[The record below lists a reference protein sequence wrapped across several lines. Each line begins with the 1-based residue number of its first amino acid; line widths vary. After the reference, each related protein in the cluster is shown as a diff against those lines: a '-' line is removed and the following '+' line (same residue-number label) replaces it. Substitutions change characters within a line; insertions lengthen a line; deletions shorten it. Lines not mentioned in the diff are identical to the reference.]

1 MSIEF
6 NTNFE
11 KIKLNKL
18 YNDVIENN
26 STYNYNNQNNVT
38 TNYNVDSSTNF
49 SNSTNND
56 IETIDMTASTD
67 DNISNNL
74 NEVDQENYKDEV
86 STYVDNLIANV
97 DQLTDEQKKRL
108 YQAKSIDE
116 ANEIIIDIYT
126 EIFGEMYGFS
136 REEVIKL
143 LTESATIEEIF
154 DENFEVHIEAFMSFL
169 TKSGLLLN
177 SDEKNL
183 IRSSKSWVNATKI
196 ANDIEIKQKRILLQ
210 SYGFNE
216 TDINRIINGEI
227 TIDELY
233 NEIMAE
239 DAQTRRYNLALV
251 QIFNVL
257 INSEDESLTRFRDLS
272 INFSTFEEMQEY
284 TNNLINKREQI
295 INNFFSNEV
304 VSVAKCACF
313 FDDYI
318 LQQPGAYMYADD
330 VGKAVDDQAKCT
342 VLYYTYIDSNGLLQF
357 AWDDP
362 GLLDNGYNLDPDEEV
377 TIKKVSYYDVYGN
390 TEYYRL
396 LRSYV
401 VNNDMVSLS
410 DEVDYYWERNEN
422 QPVVEGI
429 EEQLKENETNIE
441 YLQQMRSYII
451 EETRRYTFSEL
462 EYTRHSDFEINCHY
476 STDIIKYDISDG
488 NKTLINF
495 EDILIEYKNRGITLS
510 VKDATLI
517 YLYMCV
523 FSGQEVDGDVE
534 KYIDELS
541 DQDRY
546 FAEDFIEY
554 EWYRFLSNEEKG
566 VFYYICNTKGYEA
579 GFDYLKSLDSYL
591 DKARYYEKVSK
602 AQEEA
607 NFGYACLGIVWG
619 IFEGLDNLFYSID
632 STISGRKM
640 RLSETFCSSDVWRSQ
655 FIIDIS
661 NDWGTGWGL
670 GFNVFFTVL
679 DMTPTLAAA
688 YFTAGSSLVL
698 QSTIQTLT
706 IATTMG
712 VKSYSST
719 LNMALELGLSDSSA
733 ILLALSTAA
742 VEILMEKWSFGHLIG
757 IKESL
762 SATTINSIKT
772 LASKIVK
779 PEWAARVTNII
790 CISASL
796 LKQGFIEADE
806 EICTFFADNFLEQ
819 LIAGKLSN
827 YNQQIDYYIGC
838 GYSEEEAVSLVSKAS
853 KKELFDTFVVSFMSG
868 ILSGG
873 ISYKLS
879 EKSYIKTIN
888 KLSDNIIDIYSG
900 NKTNSVVE
908 YRQEIRSLLKDGNYI
923 GIIDKIMSTQGVSI
937 EQKKTIASEVVKVIN
952 KYIELDTSMQTKLN
966 EKINNSIDLNNH
978 YIFNIEIPD
987 GEQYDYYGEMIESQ
1001 INDISFGK
1009 NDNAVNSIIYN
1020 NLITGMKAHDARFGK
1035 GSAINELYNYLYKGG
1050 DIIGLSRASGFRQ
1063 LVSSLSRSE
1072 LKTYFNIIQ
1081 NGFYMPGDISKKISV
1096 SSYFSKYGNSKDST
1110 FGANQGG
1117 IESLC
1122 DYYIN
1127 GKKYTYRQAMD
1138 IFNQAKAKGQ
1148 PIPRFSIKKNWNS
1161 KEYVYLKQKLTSL
1174 GFLDSDASIIM
1185 STVNDAGACSYATVV
1200 NEIFASFIGREVKF
1214 EKHFG
1219 FPTFITKPDGTKVLN
1234 TNELLLDLYVFA
1246 NNTSNGGYLI
1256 NDNNTL
1262 NRYAMSDS
1270 RFDVFGRKMLDA
1282 EKQIR
1287 MSSSSGKN
1295 TTIINK
1301 FLNSK
1306 GISYSIIQS
1315 YNYFSNRG
1323 ISDYDFNNMI
1333 SDISNLFNSGKQVSL
1348 GIYKGGKPINM
1359 ISTNP
1364 YYYSSW
1370 STNSFRHG
1378 HSIFVTDIGTDC
1390 FYVSSGG
1397 QEFKIPFSDLQNG
1410 GKFVITISEIN

>member
-86 STYVDNLIANV
+86 SIYVDNLIANV
-97 DQLTDEQKKRL
+97 DQFTDEQKKRL

-143 LTESATIEEIF
+143 LTGSATIEEIF

-169 TKSGLLLN
+169 TKSGLSLN
-177 SDEKNL
+177 SDEKKL

-239 DAQTRRYNLALV
+239 DDHTRRYNLALV

-272 INFSTFEEMQEY
+272 INFNTFEEMQEY

-304 VSVAKCACF
+304 VSVSKCACF

-318 LQQPGAYMYADD
+318 LQRPGAYMYADADD
-330 VGKAVDDQAKCT
+330 VGNAVDNQAKCT

-357 AWDDP
+357 AWDNP
-362 GLLDNGYNLDPDEEV
+362 AVLDNGYNLDPDEEV
-377 TIKKVSYYDVYGN
+377 TIKKVSYYDVFGN

-401 VNNDMVSLS
+401 VNDDMDSLS
-410 DEVDYYWERNEN
+410 DEVDHYWERNEN

-451 EETRRYTFSEL
+451 EETKRYTFSEL

-495 EDILIEYKNRGITLS
+495 EDILIEYKNRDITLS

-554 EWYRFLSNEEKG
+554 EWYRFLSNEEKR
-566 VFYYICNTKGYEA
+566 VFYYICNTEGYEA
-579 GFDYLKSLDSYL
+579 GFDYLKGLDSYL
-591 DKARYYEKVSK
+591 DEARYNEKVSK

-679 DMTPTLAAA
+679 DMTPTLVAA

-779 PEWAARVTNII
+779 PEWVARVTNII

-937 EQKKTIASEVVKVIN
+937 EQKKTIASEVVKIIN

-966 EKINNSIDLNNH
+966 EKINNSIDLTNIVFSDELCSSAPFFGRNSDYNSIFTYNYQNEYNNVVNSVILCRNA
-978 YIFNIEIPD
+978 YAGVIDAISNAMASKDIMLMRKTCRAAINFLINKVGLTSRGAAEFVGNCYLNIINKNGFNSYYDSDTKITYNESIALDKFLQTATIQKVQYYLKMLPPEFTKNIKVVNIYNTFNPYDFMWEIDYNIED
-987 GEQYDYYGEMIESQ
+987 FTSAATGGNGE
-1001 INDISFGK
+1001 INIWVPSGKKIRQGDISFETIIHETAHNYDETFCSQLRVRLSK
-1009 NDNAVNSIIYN
+1009 SFVWLNAMSADQNIN
-1020 NLITGMKAHDARFGK
+1020 GLIGCTNYARE
-1035 GSAINELYNYLYKGG
+1035 SA
-1050 DIIGLSRASGFRQ
+1050 
-1063 LVSSLSRSE
+1063 SSLEDFAEAVMLYYSNPTALDAFPNRKSVLE
-1072 LKTYFNIIQ
+1072 MYLPKQNNILNDYDYNI
-1081 NGFYMPGDISKKISV
+1081 NNKYKKIEKAFNFA
-1096 SSYFSKYGNSKDST
+1096 FSALINKYGS
-1110 FGANQGG
+1110 
-1117 IESLC
+1117 E
-1122 DYYIN
+1122 
-1127 GKKYTYRQAMD
+1127 QA
-1138 IFNQAKAKGQ
+1138 
-1148 PIPRFSIKKNWNS
+1148 
-1161 KEYVYLKQKLTSL
+1161 LT
-1174 GFLDSDASIIM
+1174 
-1185 STVNDAGACSYATVV
+1185 N
-1200 NEIFASFIGREVKF
+1200 
-1214 EKHFG
+1214 
-1219 FPTFITKPDGTKVLN
+1219 
-1234 TNELLLDLYVFA
+1234 
-1246 NNTSNGGYLI
+1246 
-1256 NDNNTL
+1256 
-1262 NRYAMSDS
+1262 
-1270 RFDVFGRKMLDA
+1270 
-1282 EKQIR
+1282 
-1287 MSSSSGKN
+1287 
-1295 TTIINK
+1295 
-1301 FLNSK
+1301 
-1306 GISYSIIQS
+1306 IQS
-1315 YNYFSNRG
+1315 YIDTGDLFYITSSEGARTALSQFSIEEVRKYLKT
-1323 ISDYDFNNMI
+1323 INNN
-1333 SDISNLFNSGKQVSL
+1333 SLDIKKL
-1348 GIYKGGKPINM
+1348 IGG
-1359 ISTNP
+1359 
-1364 YYYSSW
+1364 
-1370 STNSFRHG
+1370 
-1378 HSIFVTDIGTDC
+1378 
-1390 FYVSSGG
+1390 
-1397 QEFKIPFSDLQNG
+1397 
-1410 GKFVITISEIN
+1410 